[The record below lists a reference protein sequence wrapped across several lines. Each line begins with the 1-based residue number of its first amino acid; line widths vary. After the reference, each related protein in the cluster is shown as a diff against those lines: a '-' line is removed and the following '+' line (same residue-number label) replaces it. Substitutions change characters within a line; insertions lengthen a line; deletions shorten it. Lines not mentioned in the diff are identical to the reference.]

1 MKHWFNHFLFC
12 IAWMVIQLHD
22 GSVKY
27 CQIWLLPL
35 FVKYCV
41 LWIMSWRLCDW
52 LQDSPGYLV
61 PGYAIQRGQNKRFL
75 SLCVWEDALANLN
88 LLVKNPYKSDNWQA
102 VKYLVWS
109 DRSNWN
115 DPYWGKML
123 VWPLTARQIAHQP
136 FSHWV
141 WIPYSWHIELVIQ
154 NF

>member
-1 MKHWFNHFLFC
+1 
-12 IAWMVIQLHD
+12 
-22 GSVKY
+22 
-27 CQIWLLPL
+27 
-35 FVKYCV
+35 
-41 LWIMSWRLCDW
+41 MSWRLCDW

-123 VWPLTARQIAHQP
+123 VWPQTARQIAHQP
-136 FSHWV
+136 FSNWV

-154 NF
+154 NLKKKCTLEKKIPWTYIYSDFINSDFLCSKFSNKLELIK